1 MEYKSLIQPYEL
13 LGVATTSTLKEV
25 RKAYHHLALFCHPD
39 QGGDPKDMRMVQ
51 AAYEW
56 ITAQISKVNTDYTY
70 EIAQQEFDDFVA
82 AQNKHNTHLP
92 SITDVLMESNGL
104 NEKEMRDWYA
114 KTEKGP
120 EYYEWFQRF
129 LWQQL
134 MVFQEHNHDERI
146 GDDVFERAYQRL
158 EESLQSMTKM
168 SVPHGY
174 GSYAAEQ
181 PSDAPLQTFPSKQLI
196 IYTEQQPFTQRTNTF
211 TDIHLRP
218 QMDDY
223 STSCASLD
231 GYDYSLA
238 FTNQDPCLEKEL
250 EEVCSMFSSKI
261 SVDEAL
267 VQAQKE
273 REEFAKNVATSL
285 QQNSV
290 DFLFGHK

>member
-1 MEYKSLIQPYEL
+1 MECKTLIQPYEL
-13 LGVATTSTLKEV
+13 LGVATNSTVKEV
-25 RKAYHHLALFCHPD
+25 RKAYYQLALLCHPD
-39 QGGDPKDMRMVQ
+39 KGGDPKDMRMIQ
-51 AAYEW
+51 TAYEW
-56 ITAQISKVNTDYTY
+56 IMAQISDVDVDYTY

-82 AQNKHNTHLP
+82 AQNKNAAELP
-92 SITDVLMESNGL
+92 SFTEVLMESNGL
-104 NEKEMRDWYA
+104 NEKQIQDWYA
-114 KTEKGP
+114 KTGKDP
-120 EYYEWFQRF
+120 EQYIWFQRF
-129 LWQQL
+129 LWQELLPLPYHHEEKRKNEECFEHAYERL
-134 MVFQEHNHDERI
+134 M
-146 GDDVFERAYQRL
+146 
-158 EESLQSMTKM
+158 ESLHGMTQM

-174 GSYAAEQ
+174 GSYTDQ
-181 PSDAPLQTFPSKQLI
+181 PPDAPLQTFPSKQLI
-196 IYTEQQPFTQRTNTF
+196 IYTEQQPFTQRTDTF

-218 QMDDY
+218 KMDDY

-250 EEVCSMFSSKI
+250 EEVCSMFASKT

-267 VQAQKE
+267 AQAQKE